1 MHVTAQTA
9 ENFFSLKVLKTIA
22 PPSENDLEWLICEVE
37 WRQGKRSF
45 RATSECLTSDEA
57 RDLRRW
63 IQNLEA
69 NPHDS
74 VLAFT
79 EPSLHCI
86 SLLASDV
93 VVFVCWLE
101 LTPSLKDRLPVA
113 LAFPR
118 QSIRFIS

>member
-1 MHVTAQTA
+1 MHVTAQTT

-22 PPSENDLEWLICEVE
+22 SPSENDFEWLSCEVE
-37 WRQGKRSF
+37 WRQGERSF
-45 RATSECLTSDEA
+45 RATSECLTRDEA
-57 RDLRRW
+57 KELRRW
-63 IQNLEA
+63 IEGLEA
-69 NPHDS
+69 NPRDS

-118 QSIRFIS
+118 QSVRLVS